1 MASAPQIALRDGSG
15 FTTSLTFTTNEEAI
29 TITGVV
35 AVNTAVIQVSINGGP
50 FVSDPSLVSFVL
62 QTFTIPNPAA
72 FPTGLLLELGVNT
85 IQIRTVDIVG
95 AVSPSSTV
103 TVTRVP
109 VVTTVPA
116 QIPTGIRLRR
126 HRNSVDLLA
135 AVPTDTSNFTGFNF
149 YASTAAGGSTGYF
162 KINATPVSAST
173 EFEQDTLGTIPDAV
187 SWVNTFFKNVRI
199 RISEEDEFGNELA
212 VRLDT
217 IHDVSTLT
225 GSLQFSDTLSN
236 YTLNNFVVFNHN
248 RSGGTN
254 IINSDQFASVSL
266 TDPLFY
272 VVTGVYFDAIQN
284 IEVETPFSQ
293 EVLGKPLIIDTS
305 IKDLPPR
312 TQPQIVADYVL
323 AVQRVNSQISLIPG
337 SVSRDVDIDPFASE
351 AERIWFLLDFV
362 HRSQSFLTLLPID
375 NVSGNGVSD
384 SVAGS
389 AYKQA
394 LKAALGLTSDTT
406 VQALIDQ
413 QFDKLAGNVQKTRLP
428 GRPSVGQ
435 VVLFTPTKPTQDITV
450 PAGSF
455 VSSDA
460 DPTTGV
466 PSQRFRI
473 GGSFVLPAANAD
485 AFFNFNTK
493 RYEITADVV
502 AEVAGSAAN
511 LPAGAIKNISGV
523 SGLQVTNTSAT
534 VFGNDRESNADLSDR
549 AILAFSSVDTGTEG
563 GYASTAAEQIGII
576 KAKIVKS
583 GDPLMMR
590 DYDPVRH
597 KHIGGKV
604 DIYVQGLRERQVSE
618 TFAFTFDTA
627 LDIQCQIIDL
637 TNLVFRVLDSRV
649 TPSTPIIEILN
660 NPPQNLGVRN
670 ATVGLD
676 YDLTGVMILDY
687 QTFQIN
693 TSIPQPVTAIDD
705 VILADYRFRVVNQFH
720 FTLQPVRRVIS
731 VVGEVAGPLDPT
743 NNFQLFKTD
752 DPLITGES
760 TIANDFLSII
770 QFGGKPSGDTITI
783 NNELHVLIG
792 FVEEPLDSVGINTAT
807 IKVFNAA
814 RTIQYSPPGSAAPD
828 FDIIPGTATTP
839 VRIVRTAA
847 SLIKTGQQVSV
858 DYIHDENF
866 VVTYVI
872 NDLLQQLQQVVN
884 VKRHVTADVLVKQ
897 AIQNFINIETTV
909 QLKTGA
915 TKDNVDPE
923 IRSNVSLVLNQ
934 KIIGQGVAQ
943 SNVDAS
949 INDTSGVEFN
959 VLPMALMAYAD
970 GSQKLREKVLST
982 FVHLSTL
989 DIGGNRVFIL
999 TNPLENPT
1007 TDGGG
1012 LTTEHKGV
1020 FQDDV
1025 ALTMAPSLLQVGIG
1039 PNQAWII
1046 GAEGAIINGY
1056 SDDAS
1061 IPGGIR
1067 CQVEFPTLEAVA
1079 PRPAKLK

>member
-511 LPAGAIKNISGV
+511 LPAGAIKNI
-523 SGLQVTNTSAT
+523 
-534 VFGNDRESNADLSDR
+534 
-549 AILAFSSVDTGTEG
+549 
-563 GYASTAAEQIGII
+563 
-576 KAKIVKS
+576 
-583 GDPLMMR
+583 
-590 DYDPVRH
+590 
-597 KHIGGKV
+597 
-604 DIYVQGLRERQVSE
+604 
-618 TFAFTFDTA
+618 
-627 LDIQCQIIDL
+627 
-637 TNLVFRVLDSRV
+637 
-649 TPSTPIIEILN
+649 
-660 NPPQNLGVRN
+660 
-670 ATVGLD
+670 
-676 YDLTGVMILDY
+676 
-687 QTFQIN
+687 
-693 TSIPQPVTAIDD
+693 
-705 VILADYRFRVVNQFH
+705 
-720 FTLQPVRRVIS
+720 
-731 VVGEVAGPLDPT
+731 
-743 NNFQLFKTD
+743 
-752 DPLITGES
+752 
-760 TIANDFLSII
+760 
-770 QFGGKPSGDTITI
+770 
-783 NNELHVLIG
+783 
-792 FVEEPLDSVGINTAT
+792 
-807 IKVFNAA
+807 
-814 RTIQYSPPGSAAPD
+814 
-828 FDIIPGTATTP
+828 
-839 VRIVRTAA
+839 
-847 SLIKTGQQVSV
+847 
-858 DYIHDENF
+858 
-866 VVTYVI
+866 
-872 NDLLQQLQQVVN
+872 
-884 VKRHVTADVLVKQ
+884 
-897 AIQNFINIETTV
+897 
-909 QLKTGA
+909 
-915 TKDNVDPE
+915 
-923 IRSNVSLVLNQ
+923 
-934 KIIGQGVAQ
+934 
-943 SNVDAS
+943 
-949 INDTSGVEFN
+949 
-959 VLPMALMAYAD
+959 
-970 GSQKLREKVLST
+970 
-982 FVHLSTL
+982 
-989 DIGGNRVFIL
+989 
-999 TNPLENPT
+999 
-1007 TDGGG
+1007 
-1012 LTTEHKGV
+1012 
-1020 FQDDV
+1020 
-1025 ALTMAPSLLQVGIG
+1025 
-1039 PNQAWII
+1039 
-1046 GAEGAIINGY
+1046 
-1056 SDDAS
+1056 
-1061 IPGGIR
+1061 
-1067 CQVEFPTLEAVA
+1067 
-1079 PRPAKLK
+1079 

>member
-792 FVEEPLDSVGINTAT
+792 FV
-807 IKVFNAA
+807 
-814 RTIQYSPPGSAAPD
+814 
-828 FDIIPGTATTP
+828 
-839 VRIVRTAA
+839 
-847 SLIKTGQQVSV
+847 
-858 DYIHDENF
+858 
-866 VVTYVI
+866 
-872 NDLLQQLQQVVN
+872 
-884 VKRHVTADVLVKQ
+884 
-897 AIQNFINIETTV
+897 
-909 QLKTGA
+909 
-915 TKDNVDPE
+915 
-923 IRSNVSLVLNQ
+923 
-934 KIIGQGVAQ
+934 
-943 SNVDAS
+943 
-949 INDTSGVEFN
+949 
-959 VLPMALMAYAD
+959 
-970 GSQKLREKVLST
+970 
-982 FVHLSTL
+982 
-989 DIGGNRVFIL
+989 
-999 TNPLENPT
+999 
-1007 TDGGG
+1007 
-1012 LTTEHKGV
+1012 
-1020 FQDDV
+1020 
-1025 ALTMAPSLLQVGIG
+1025 
-1039 PNQAWII
+1039 
-1046 GAEGAIINGY
+1046 
-1056 SDDAS
+1056 
-1061 IPGGIR
+1061 
-1067 CQVEFPTLEAVA
+1067 
-1079 PRPAKLK
+1079 